1 MKFLS
6 ATLQQPDTQSKSMGA
21 YMLYLSISA
30 EKHPSQQ
37 TNQVP
42 KSAWY
47 KSSKQLNLF
56 WHVFNFYI
64 IIINP
69 TYISNYKKSTDY
81 CLQLQVLLFHKT
93 KGNKCYGF
101 PQQHY
106 RELTKKLSLHSSE
119 LKPKLIMGFSSST
132 WEAATVCWV
141 SLPQVLPT
149 RTLKSEQIA
158 EQY

>member
-1 MKFLS
+1 
-6 ATLQQPDTQSKSMGA
+6 
-21 YMLYLSISA
+21 MLYLSIRA

-47 KSSKQLNLF
+47 KSSKQLNLC

-69 TYISNYKKSTDY
+69 ASISNYKKSTNY
-81 CLQLQVLLFHKT
+81 FQLQVLLFHKT

-106 RELTKKLSLHSSE
+106 RELTKKLSLHCSE
-119 LKPKLIMGFSSST
+119 LKPKLIMGFSYST
-132 WEAATVCWV
+132 WKPATVCWA
-141 SLPQVLPT
+141 SLLQVLLT
-149 RTLKSEQIA
+149 RTLKSEQIVK
-158 EQY
+158 QY